1 MDLRILYNWAMKV
14 FVENRKARAAYRV
27 LEGMESGI
35 VLTGSEVKSIR
46 AGRVSLSDAY
56 VKVAN
61 GQGILINLYIHPYG
75 FADNR
80 NYDPRRTRSLL
91 MHKYQLRYLESKTAQ
106 KGLTLI
112 PMKIYE
118 KHNRFKVEVA
128 LVRGKTQVDR
138 RKELKERDL
147 NREMQIVLRGK
158 KTA

>member
-1 MDLRILYNWAMKV
+1 MKV
-14 FVENRKARAAYRV
+14 FVENRKARAAYKV
-27 LEGMESGI
+27 LEEVESGI

-56 VKVAN
+56 VKVVN
-61 GQGILINLYIHPYG
+61 GQGVLINLYIHPYG

-80 NYDPRRTRSLL
+80 NYDPRRTRLLL
-91 MHKYQLRYLESKTAQ
+91 MHKYQLRYLESKAAQ

-118 KHNRFKVEVA
+118 KNNRFKVGVA

-138 RKELKERDL
+138 RKELRERDL

-158 KTA
+158 KMA